1 MPKKILLLAG
11 VFFFSLSAMAQKTV
25 YRSYNYAGILEGES
39 KVGYQVLTTHG
50 LQLGSYFVGLGTGFD
65 TYRKWSFPLF
75 VSASKY
81 LFPGKNNFF
90 LNANAGTVF
99 VSNHEADPLAGAV
112 SSQFRPG
119 LFGEM
124 GLAYRLQL
132 HTMKPGQGV
141 LFGAYYSYKAFRE
154 KFTKPGNCNNPP
166 CADEYEY
173 LNYHLHRW
181 AFKVGFVL

>member
-1 MPKKILLLAG
+1 MLKKILLVAG
-11 VFFFSLSAMAQKTV
+11 ICFSLPATAQKTV

-39 KVGYQVLTTHG
+39 RPGYQVLSTHG

-81 LFPGKNNFF
+81 LFPAKNDFF

-99 VSNHEADPLAGAV
+99 VSNHEKGALAGAV
-112 SSQFRPG
+112 SSKFKPG

-124 GLAYRLQL
+124 GLGYRLQL
-132 HTMKPGQGV
+132 HTMKSGQGV
-141 LFGAYYSYKAFRE
+141 LFGAYYSYKAFKE
-154 KFTKPGNCNNPP
+154 KFTKPGSCNNPP

-173 LNYHLHRW
+173 INYHLHRW